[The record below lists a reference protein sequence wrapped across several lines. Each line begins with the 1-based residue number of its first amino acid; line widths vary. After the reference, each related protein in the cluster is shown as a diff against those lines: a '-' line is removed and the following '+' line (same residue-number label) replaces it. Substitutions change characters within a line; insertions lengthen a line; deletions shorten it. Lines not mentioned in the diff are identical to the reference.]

1 MDAGVLLETK
11 LHPPRAREEWVKRT
25 ELIQYLAGSTAKL
38 VLVDAPAGF
47 GKSTL
52 VAQWRAL
59 ASQSRKFAWVSVDAG
74 DNDAGRLWWYIGWAL
89 HRVCPEL
96 RVGDSLRQLRR
107 PGADLRGSLLPTL
120 VNELAE
126 LAAPVVLVL
135 DDYHMISNRNCHDQ
149 LEFVLLHLPPM
160 TQIVLITRVDPPLP
174 LGRLRA
180 VGDLLEIRVPE
191 LRFAAA
197 EAAAIVRA
205 VSAAQLEETDLAD
218 LVDRTEGWPAGMYLA
233 ALSLRGHPSPSSV
246 IGQFTGDNR
255 FVGDFLAQEVL
266 SRQPSEIRHF
276 LCRTAILDRF
286 TPSLCNAVV
295 GSANATEII
304 DILERENLF
313 LVALDDDRQWF
324 RYHQLFGQMLLSRL
338 VQTEPDLVPVLH
350 RRASEWHQRWGSVEE
365 AIVHAL
371 AGGDVAG
378 AIDVLARNWPGCI
391 DTGRMRML
399 RAWLDSIG
407 DDRIRENP
415 VAAHC
420 AAWCAAL
427 SGEQDS
433 VRRWITIVEAGEEAG
448 ALDGRLPDGM
458 PALGFSAALL
468 RGVFGFDGIR
478 AMRESAAVAAELD
491 TDPASPWY
499 ALARTALGSALY
511 LSGEFDAAFAQLS
524 DAIQGD
530 ASIAVVRLL
539 ACSVMA
545 LVAVERGRQ
554 GQAQEL
560 VAAAREIAGD
570 GYLSDVP
577 QSAIVYT
584 AAGAVAAMQG
594 HPKQARDHFEHALRT
609 GRRCLGI
616 SPWGVLDTMLRLA
629 SVLYDLGD
637 SAGAAGLL
645 AEARAVLASRPDGAK
660 AQLIRAE
667 QLAKQLASRQRLQQ
681 LAAPLTDREEEV
693 LRLLRGTLS
702 LREIGQE
709 LFLSAN
715 TIKTHARA
723 IYRKLGVSTRQ
734 EAVERGH
741 QMGIL

>member
-1 MDAGVLLETK
+1 M
-11 LHPPRAREEWVKRT
+11 KRT
-25 ELIQYLAGSTAKL
+25 ELVKYLADSTAKL
-38 VLVDAPAGF
+38 ILVDAPAGF

-52 VAQWRAL
+52 VAQWRVFAG
-59 ASQSRKFAWVSVDAG
+59 QSRKFAWVSVDAA
-74 DNDAGRLWWYIGWAL
+74 DNDAARLWWSIGCAL
-89 HRVCPEL
+89 QRACPEL
-96 RVGDSLRQLRR
+96 RVGDLLKQLHG
-107 PGADLRGSLLPTL
+107 PGPDLRGSLLPTL
-120 VNELAE
+120 VNELAG
-126 LAAPVVLVL
+126 LATPMVLVL
-135 DDYHMISNRNCHDQ
+135 DDYHMISNPSCHDQ
-149 LEFVLLHLPPM
+149 LEFVLPRLPPM

-180 VGDLLEIRVPE
+180 TGDLLEIRVPE
-191 LRFAAA
+191 LRFGPA
-197 EAAAIVRA
+197 EAAALVRA
-205 VSAAQLEETDLAD
+205 VSATELEETDLAD
-218 LVDRTEGWPAGMYLA
+218 LVQRTEGWPAGIYLA
-233 ALSLRGHPSPSSV
+233 ALSLRGHPSPTSF
-246 IGQFTGDNR
+246 IRQFTGDDR

-266 SRQPSEIRHF
+266 SRQPREIRDF

-286 TPSLCNAVV
+286 TPSLCEAVV

-304 DILERENLF
+304 STLERENLF

-350 RRASEWHQRWGSVEE
+350 RRASEWHQRSGSVGE

-371 AGGDVAG
+371 AGGDISG
-378 AIDVLARNWPGCI
+378 AIKVVARNWPGCI
-391 DTGRMRML
+391 DTGRFRAL

-407 DDRIRENP
+407 DDRIRTSP

-433 VRRWITIVEAGEEAG
+433 VRRWLAVVEAGEH
-448 ALDGRLPDGM
+448 DGPLPDGM
-458 PALGFSAALL
+458 PSLEFSAELL

-478 AMRESAAVAAELD
+478 AMRESAAAAAELD

-499 ALARTALGSALY
+499 ALARTSLAAALY

-524 DAIQGD
+524 DAMQGD
-530 ASIAVVRLL
+530 ASHAAVRLL
-539 ACSVMA
+539 AYSVMA
-545 LVAVERGRQ
+545 LVAVERGRL
-554 GQAQEL
+554 GQAREFA
-560 VAAAREIAGD
+560 AAARMITGD
-570 GYLSDVP
+570 GDLRDP
-577 QSAIVYT
+577 PRSAIAKT
-584 AAGAVAAMQG
+584 ACGAVAARQG
-594 HPKQARDHFEHALRT
+594 QLNEARGYFEHALRAA
-609 GRRCLGI
+609 RRCSGM
-616 SPWGVLDTMLRLA
+616 SPWVALDTMFRLVP
-629 SVLYDLGD
+629 VLYDLGD
-637 SAGAAGLL
+637 PAGAAALL
-645 AEARAVLASRPDGAK
+645 GEARAVLAAWPDGAK
-660 AQLIRAE
+660 AQQIRAD
-667 QLAKQLASRQRLQQ
+667 QLANQLAGRQLRP
-681 LAAPLTDREEEV
+681 LAEPLTDREEEV

>member
-1 MDAGVLLETK
+1 LDAGVLLETK
-11 LHPPRAREEWVKRT
+11 LHPPRVREEWVHRT
-25 ELIQYLAGSTAKL
+25 ELVQYLAASTAKL

-52 VAQWRAL
+52 AAQWRAFPG
-59 ASQSRKFAWVSVDAG
+59 QSRKFAWVSVDAG
-74 DNDAGRLWWYIGWAL
+74 DNDAARLWRYIGWAL
-89 HRVCPEL
+89 QRACPEL
-96 RVGDSLRQLRR
+96 HVGEFLRQLGR

-126 LAAPVVLVL
+126 LASPVALVL
-135 DDYHMISNRNCHDQ
+135 DDYHLISNRDCHDQ

-160 TQIVLITRVDPPLP
+160 VQMVLITRVDPPLP

-191 LRFAAA
+191 LRFVAA
-197 EAAAIVRA
+197 EAAALVRA
-205 VSAAQLEETDLAD
+205 VSAVELDETDLAD
-218 LVDRTEGWPAGMYLA
+218 LVRRTEGWPAGIYLA
-233 ALSLRGHPSPSSV
+233 ALSLRGQPSPSSV
-246 IGQFTGDNR
+246 IRQFTGDNR

-266 SRQPSEIRHF
+266 SRQPGEIRDF

-286 TPSLCNAVV
+286 APSLCDAVV
-295 GSANATEII
+295 GSADATEII

-371 AGGDVAG
+371 AGGDIAG
-378 AIDVLARNWPGCI
+378 AIDVVARNWTSCI
-391 DTGRMRML
+391 DTARMRTL

-407 DDRIRENP
+407 DDRIRASP

-427 SGEQDS
+427 FGEQDS
-433 VRRWITIVEAGEEAG
+433 ARRWLSVVEAAESDEP
-448 ALDGRLPDGM
+448 LPDGM
-458 PALGFSAALL
+458 PSLEFSAALL
-468 RGVFGFDGIR
+468 RGVFGFDSIR
-478 AMRESAAVAAELD
+478 AMRESAAAAAELD

-499 ALARTALGSALY
+499 ALARTALGAALC

-524 DAIQGD
+524 DALQGD
-530 ASIAVVRLL
+530 ASIVLVRLL

-545 LVAVERGRQ
+545 LVAVEQGRV

-560 VAAAREIAGD
+560 VAAVREIAGEGED
-570 GYLSDVP
+570 DLGDAP
-577 QSAIVYT
+577 RSAIAYT
-584 AAGAVAAMQG
+584 AVGAVAATQG
-594 HPKQARDHFEHALRT
+594 HLKEARGYFEHALRA
-609 GRRCLGI
+609 GRRCSGI
-616 SPWGVLDTMLRLA
+616 SPWVALDTMLRLA
-629 SVLYDLGD
+629 PVLYDLGD
-637 SAGAAGLL
+637 QAGAVGLL
-645 AEARAVLASRPDGAK
+645 GEARAVLASRPDGAK

-667 QLAKQLASRQRLQQ
+667 QLAKRFASRQRPQ
-681 LAAPLTDREEEV
+681 LLAEPLTDREEEV
-693 LRLLRGTLS
+693 LRLLQGTLS